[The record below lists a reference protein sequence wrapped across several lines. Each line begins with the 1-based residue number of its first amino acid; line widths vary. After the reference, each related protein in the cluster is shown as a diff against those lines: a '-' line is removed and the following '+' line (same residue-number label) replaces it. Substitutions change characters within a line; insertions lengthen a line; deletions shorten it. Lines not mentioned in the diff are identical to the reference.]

1 MSDETPVPNNTNKVA
16 VPKDSVVTPKDDVTA
31 QSNGGAA
38 SSNGV
43 VTASTGV
50 KENYYGRPMMKGAHW
65 RWLVINYFFLAA
77 LTGTSAAIATM
88 AEFFGK
94 DRTLIRYARY
104 VALATAIPAPIL
116 LAYDL
121 GRPDRAFY
129 MFRILKL
136 RSAMSLGS
144 WALLLH
150 GLSAGLLASLQVLS
164 DVTKR
169 DTLGGLRRFLGIAS
183 MPISVFVS
191 GYTGVLL
198 ATTNVPLWARNY
210 LLMGPTFITSAFS
223 SSLSA
228 LSLLLGVTGK
238 ERPRTARSLARA
250 ETVCLVTELGLLIAG
265 IVKLGKLGKPLT
277 TGRYGRIFWP
287 VTFVGGVLAP
297 LVLHLSAG
305 RDEHGAHRRRALA
318 SVLVLAGGYA
328 LRALMILAGR
338 ESADVPEY
346 YMEYTHSSMN
356 GRNKQ

>member
-1 MSDETPVPNNTNKVA
+1 MSNEM
-16 VPKDSVVTPKDDVTA
+16 
-31 QSNGGAA
+31 GARN
-38 SSNGV
+38 STKEV
-43 VTASTGV
+43 VTASDQV
-50 KENYYGRPMMKGAHW
+50 KQNYYGRPMMKGAHW

-77 LTGTSAAIATM
+77 LTGTSAAIATL
-88 AEFFGK
+88 AEFWGN
-94 DRTLIRYARY
+94 DRTLTRYARY
-104 VALATAIPAPIL
+104 FSLATVIPAPIL

-150 GLSAGLLASLQVLS
+150 GLSAGLIACLQLLA

-169 DTLGGLRRFLGIAS
+169 DTLGGLRRFLGVAS

-210 LLMGPTFITSAFS
+210 LLMGPTFLTSAFS
-223 SSLSA
+223 SGLSA
-228 LSLLLGVTGK
+228 LSLLLGLTGK

-250 ETVCLVTELGLLIAG
+250 ETMCLVTELGLLIAG
-265 IVKLGKLGKPLT
+265 ILKLGKLGKPLT
-277 TGRYGRIFWP
+277 AGRYGRIFWL
-287 VTFVGGVLAP
+287 VTFVGGVVAP
-297 LVLHLSAG
+297 LLLHLSG
-305 RDEHGAHRRRALA
+305 DRDEHHGYRRRALA
-318 SVLVLAGGYA
+318 SVLVLVGGYA
-328 LRALMILAGR
+328 LRALMIFAGK

-346 YMEYTHSSMN
+346 YMEYTRSSMK
-356 GRNKQ
+356 GRNAQR

>member
-1 MSDETPVPNNTNKVA
+1 MVDKTKNSPHE
-16 VPKDSVVTPKDDVTA
+16 
-31 QSNGGAA
+31 
-38 SSNGV
+38 V
-43 VTASTGV
+43 VTASDQV
-50 KENYYGRPMMKGAHW
+50 KHNYYGRPMMKGSHW

-77 LTGTSAAIATM
+77 LTGTSAAIATL

-94 DRTLIRYARY
+94 DRTLSRYARY
-104 VALATAIPAPIL
+104 FSLATVIPAPIL

-150 GLSAGLLASLQVLS
+150 GLSAGLIACLQLLA

-169 DTLGGLRRFLGIAS
+169 DTLGGLRRFLGVAS
-183 MPISVFVS
+183 MPISMFVS

-198 ATTNVPLWARNY
+198 ATTNVPLWARPY
-210 LLMGPTFITSAFS
+210 LLMGPTFLTSAFS

-228 LSLLLGVTGK
+228 LSLLLGVLGK

-250 ETVCLVTELGLLIAG
+250 ETVCLVAELGLLVAG
-265 IVKLGKLGKPLT
+265 ILKLGKLGKPLT
-277 TGRYGRIFWP
+277 AGRHGRIFWP
-287 VTFVGGVLAP
+287 VTFVGGVVVP
-297 LVLHLSAG
+297 LLLHLSGA
-305 RDEHGAHRRRALA
+305 RDEHPTPRRRAVA
-318 SVLVLAGGYA
+318 SVLVLIGGYA
-328 LRALMILAGR
+328 LRALMIFAGK

-346 YMEYTHSSMN
+346 YMEYTRSPAN
-356 GRNKQ
+356 GRNGQP